1 MQQIIFEYNTQY
13 GTFRDAIYLPDDH
26 TLTDQEIDAMKQER
40 LNNWLNQIVAMSQ
53 PVDPQEVV

>member
-1 MQQIIFEYNTQY
+1 MQQIVFEYTTQY
-13 GTFRDAIYLPDDH
+13 GTFRDALWLPDDH
-26 TLTDQEIDAMKQER
+26 TFTDQEIDAMKQER